1 MTIIKASGEKEEKKT
16 SGSQITNIPADE
28 ISRLSLKTSPVGQN
42 GKSIEKLMPLI
53 DKKTVNEEKKKS
65 TGPGIS
71 EFSYKTQK
79 KKLG

>member
-53 DKKTVNEEKKKS
+53 DKKNSERRKEKEYR
-65 TGPGIS
+65 TGI
-71 EFSYKTQK
+71 F
-79 KKLG
+79 

>member
-53 DKKTVNEEKKKS
+53 EKNSERRKEKEYR
-65 TGPGIS
+65 TGI
-71 EFSYKTQK
+71 F
-79 KKLG
+79 